1 MEQANQNP
9 QTAIAI
15 ELGALPLQLEVPG
28 FATFYEEHRQA
39 SENSPLAT
47 LLSFV
52 GYGVL
57 ILGVLTLIF
66 GPDSVMVNTFS
77 GPDFFQMIQLY
88 PGPIASLGF
97 LMVSAATLLNGQ
109 KELLTPEAYLL
120 NHYPLEP
127 QGELPE
133 GQHLQVGYLGDSRF
147 LLSGGVANDRPAGE
161 NPAGA

>member
-9 QTAIAI
+9 QAAIAI
-15 ELGALPLQLEVPG
+15 DLGALPQQLEVPG

-39 SENSPLAT
+39 NEGSPLAT
-47 LLSFV
+47 ILTFI

-57 ILGVLTLIF
+57 IVGVLTLIF
-66 GPDSVMVNTFS
+66 GPESVMVNTFS

-97 LMVSAATLLNGQ
+97 LIVSAATLLNGQ
-109 KELLTPEAYLL
+109 KQLLTPEAYLL

-127 QGELPE
+127 LGELAE
-133 GQHLQVGYLGDSRF
+133 GQRLQVGYLGDSRF
-147 LLSGGVANDRPAGE
+147 LLSGVVADEAAGE
-161 NPAGA
+161 SPAGA